1 MSNAGLATRISYS
14 MVVNFKLATG
24 IKKLE
29 MQKATPA
36 MNIDTINRGLINR
49 NREMPADLMAT
60 NSKLSPKLPKVMIDE
75 IKIAKGS
82 ASGIAVTVT

>member
-1 MSNAGLATRISYS
+1 

-24 IKKLE
+24 IKKFE
-29 MQKATPA
+29 MQKAMPA
-36 MNIDTINRGLINR
+36 MSIEIINKGLINR

-60 NSKLSPKLPKVMIDE
+60 NSKLSPKLPKVMMDE
-75 IKIAKGS
+75 IKIANGS